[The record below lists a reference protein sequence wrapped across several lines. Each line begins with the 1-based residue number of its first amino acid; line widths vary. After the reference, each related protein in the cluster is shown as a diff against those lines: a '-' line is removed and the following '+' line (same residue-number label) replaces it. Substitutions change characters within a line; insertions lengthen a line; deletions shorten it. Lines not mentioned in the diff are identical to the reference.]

1 MHRCNDLIKQ
11 TAATVELVTH
21 TRAKTCTIICI
32 SVSIHTFINISQRH
46 LQWSRSNQ
54 SKVHSWACQK
64 FSWVRSRVEGGGQDG
79 SASLVVQGW
88 WLPRGWRQS
97 RQSSATSVCYAQG
110 EEDPAV
116 ATCMHT
122 CAHVPTHARTH
133 AHTHTRMHMHTHTH
147 AHAHTHTCTCTH
159 THLTWLPTK
168 MVEYKACASILEA
181 PSDTSGVGT
190 CTHSEAGVKH
200 TASTYVCSPD
210 LCLLM

>member
-1 MHRCNDLIKQ
+1 MQWPHIKQ

-32 SVSIHTFINISQRH
+32 SVSIHTFVNISQRH

-122 CAHVPTHARTH
+122 CAHV
-133 AHTHTRMHMHTHTH
+133 RMHMHTHTH

-159 THLTWLPTK
+159 TRMH
-168 MVEYKACASILEA
+168 MH
-181 PSDTSGVGT
+181 
-190 CTHSEAGVKH
+190 THTHAHAH
-200 TASTYVCSPD
+200 THTSPD
-210 LCLLM
+210 SPPKWWNIKLVRQSWKHLQTQVEWAHALTARLA